1 MLRNKFKKWF
11 GFPMGNDYNVDS
23 LERLQKLVKEDLN
36 VVVKRAPAKKAP
48 AKKAPAKKAP
58 AKKAPAKKAPAKK
71 APAKKAPAKKK
82 ATR

>member
-11 GFPMGNDYNVDS
+11 GFPQAEVVFEQHDLPDFEELS
-23 LERLQKLVKEDLN
+23 KKLN
-36 VVVKRAPAKKAP
+36 V
-48 AKKAPAKKAP
+48 KKAPAKKAP

-82 ATR
+82 ATK